1 MSIIF
6 QLFSAEDLR
15 KLELSELEALRE
27 TVLKALQDES
37 SRASRRRTPVS
48 GLTRPPETVQELTE
62 RIQEVIKPPSKV
74 ASSINPRETAQNEL
88 RVLKNTILEVVNTP
102 AEKLFLN
109 LTEKT
114 EFNEESPP
122 SIREQEWVREALMK
136 RFHEV
141 YLQLK
146 ATSSSI
152 PPTFDYDR
160 LIDPGLNAVEELILR
175 WAISCE
181 LNHLEFYDRLLTA
194 KKAAYAAFIKMMQ
207 EGKGTRRPIKS
218 YGEANIR
225 PPDSKY
231 SPLNPRSPLYRQY
244 VESSRSVSKPPESYT
259 SPTS

>member
-6 QLFSAEDLR
+6 QLFSAEDLQ
-15 KLELSELEALRE
+15 KLDLSELEALRE

-37 SRASRRRTPVS
+37 SRASRGRRSAS
-48 GLTRPPETVQELTE
+48 GSSKPPETVQELTE
-62 RIQEVIKPPSKV
+62 TIQGVLKNPPKV
-74 ASSINPRETAQNEL
+74 ASALNARETAQKEL
-88 RVLKNTILEVVNTP
+88 RTLKNTILEVVNTP

-114 EFNEESPP
+114 EFNDESPP
-122 SIREQEWVREALMK
+122 DIATQEWVREALAK

-146 ATSSSI
+146 APSSAI
-152 PPTFDYDR
+152 PPTFDYDK
-160 LIDPGLNAVEELILR
+160 LIDQGVSAVEELILR

-194 KKAAYAAFIKMMQ
+194 RKAAYPAFIKMMQ
-207 EGKGTRRPIKS
+207 EGKGPRQPIKAFE
-218 YGEANIR
+218 EANIR

-231 SPLNPRSPLYRQY
+231 SPFNPRSPLYRQY
-244 VESSRSVSKPPESYT
+244 VESSRSASKPPQSYPP
-259 SPTS
+259 PTS